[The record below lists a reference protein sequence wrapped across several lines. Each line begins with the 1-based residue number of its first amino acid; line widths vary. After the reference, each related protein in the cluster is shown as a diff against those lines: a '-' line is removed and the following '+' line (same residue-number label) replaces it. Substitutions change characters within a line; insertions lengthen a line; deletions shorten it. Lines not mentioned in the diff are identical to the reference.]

1 MLNNL
6 LFNFL
11 FLLVHLQSCFTIKL
25 HSIQLNMYMTSSF
38 DFCLRYLT
46 KTSTT
51 GCASNS
57 SGNRGRLINISSLND
72 LTSFKHSYP
81 IIILIPARKDLL
93 DYAII
98 HAPMVV
104 GILIDGETIN
114 TTDDSFTEVNTCPEN
129 FIGSSTCS
137 IRKNSYGIDFRGRLI
152 DKPIFLLTNQTMIEQ
167 IKEISYLYNQQEIS
181 KGKYIDAQS
190 VRWIFIR
197 PIKILFFFSMKS
209 YPYGIKNAE
218 ICNRRSKS
226 SYFSRYS

>member
-1 MLNNL
+1 MNYIKQLNHFQKYLAPLKTMFNL
-6 LFNFL
+6 LV
-11 FLLVHLQSCFTIKL
+11 LLVHLQSCLTIKL

-46 KTSTT
+46 KTSIT
-51 GCASNS
+51 GCSSNS

-72 LTSFKHSYP
+72 LTSFQHSYQ

-93 DYAII
+93 EYAIV

-104 GILIDGETIN
+104 GILIDGGTIMN

-137 IRKNSYGIDFRGRLI
+137 IRKNPNGIDFRARLI

-167 IKEISYLYNQQEIS
+167 IREISYLHNQQEIS

-190 VRWIFIR
+190 VRWIYFIQ
-197 PIKILFFFSMKS
+197 
-209 YPYGIKNAE
+209 
-218 ICNRRSKS
+218 
-226 SYFSRYS
+226 

>member
-1 MLNNL
+1 
-6 LFNFL
+6 
-11 FLLVHLQSCFTIKL
+11 
-25 HSIQLNMYMTSSF
+25 
-38 DFCLRYLT
+38 
-46 KTSTT
+46 
-51 GCASNS
+51 
-57 SGNRGRLINISSLND
+57 
-72 LTSFKHSYP
+72 
-81 IIILIPARKDLL
+81 
-93 DYAII
+93 
-98 HAPMVV
+98 MVV
-104 GILIDGETIN
+104 GILIDGETMN
-114 TTDDSFTEVNTCPEN
+114 TTDDSFTEVNICPEN

-137 IRKNSYGIDFRGRLI
+137 IRRNPYGIDFRGRLI